1 MQSESGHRTPALT
14 SIPTHHGFAGA
25 TATRP
30 EEVSACTSAEEANAE
45 QVGHRCSILGGLIV
59 FVWIS
64 NASDG
69 DSSDGSNAPNRGSSD
84 VDWED
89 YAPEVRTRI
98 ADLAANNDAQLA
110 RVRDNNADLMR
121 YIDDKMRNA
130 GCYG

>member
-1 MQSESGHRTPALT
+1 
-14 SIPTHHGFAGA
+14 
-25 TATRP
+25 
-30 EEVSACTSAEEANAE
+30 
-45 QVGHRCSILGGLIV
+45 
-59 FVWIS
+59 
-64 NASDG
+64 
-69 DSSDGSNAPNRGSSD
+69 